1 MEKDRL
7 TDTIMY
13 IASLSLSA
21 YKLAKGQPF
30 DFQEKNTS
38 EFLTSRYMPLINC
51 KSLKISHK
59 EFLSNMFAYNWKYG
73 SEDFKNRT
81 HPDLVSWE
89 LLPKDAKSRY
99 AYDAALVKSAQDF
112 YTALKKELEEELI
125 NSFLPVSLEKKDG
138 ITTH

>member
-7 TDTIMY
+7 TDTVMY
-13 IASLSLSA
+13 IASLSLSS
-21 YKLAKGQPF
+21 YKLAKGQTF

-38 EFLTSRYMPLINC
+38 EFLTSRYIPLINC
-51 KSLKISHK
+51 KSLKTAHR
-59 EFLSNMFAYNWKYG
+59 EFLNNMFAFNWKYG

-89 LLPKDAKSRY
+89 LLPKEIKSKY

-112 YTALKKELEEELI
+112 YIALKKELEEELI
-125 NSFLPVSLEKKDG
+125 NSFLPISLEKKNG
-138 ITTH
+138 ITAH